1 VLVVTTL
8 LIKHESSQE
17 THTLPQQ
24 QIVVEEVTTKAI
36 KELVEDDVEYS

>member
-1 VLVVTTL
+1 MLVVTTL

-17 THTLPQQ
+17 THTLPQ

>member
-17 THTLPQQ
+17 THTLP